1 MAIQSNQNL
10 YPGINA
16 HLNSALQNRR
26 GAWRPFHSSHITDLT
41 RTIDSILPAGY
52 LAISEQSLQISEL
65 IPPIG
70 PRLRNKEVIPDVTVF
85 QTRSSTQPE
94 GAALAM
100 AATPPSRTVS
110 IEEWLTAEDFL
121 QGVMIYQTIEGDLP
135 GRPVTRIEL
144 LSPANKPG
152 GSHNAHYTAKRSE
165 TLRSGLRL
173 VEIDYLHQTPPI
185 MLNLPSYAD
194 GDEGAFPYSVLVSD
208 PRPTFEQG
216 KTDVYEFGVD
226 DTLPIIPV
234 PLAGEDV
241 VLLNL
246 GEVYNRTFASSRFF
260 QMVVDYEQEP
270 PHFDRYTPA
279 DQARIRDRLA
289 AIVQSQGLSP

>member
-1 MAIQSNQNL
+1 MAIQSDKNL

-16 HLNSALQNRR
+16 HLNSVLQNER

-41 RTIDSILPAGY
+41 RALDEILPEGY
-52 LAISEQSLQISEL
+52 LALNEQSLQISEL
-65 IPPIG
+65 IPPVG
-70 PRLRNKEVIPDVTVF
+70 LSPRNKDIIPDVTVF
-85 QTRSSTQPE
+85 RTRSSLRPE
-94 GAALAM
+94 ASAVALS
-100 AATPPSRTVS
+100 ATPPSRTVS

-121 QGVMIYQTIEGDLP
+121 QGVMIYQATEGNLL
-135 GRPVTRIEL
+135 GRPITRIEL

-152 GSHNAHYTAKRSE
+152 GSHNVHYTAKRSE

-185 MLNLPSYAD
+185 MLNLPSYSD
-194 GDEGAFPYSVLVSD
+194 QEEGASPYYVLVSD

-226 DTLPIIPV
+226 DPLPVIPV
-234 PLAGEDV
+234 PLAGEDT

-246 GEVYNRTFASSRFF
+246 GEVYNRTFAGSRFF
-260 QMVVDYEQEP
+260 HMVVNYETDP

-279 DQARIRDRLA
+279 DRALIRARLA
-289 AIVQSQGLSP
+289 VVAQNGPVS